1 MGALEPEGS
10 GWNPKVP
17 VESEDSGER
26 PKMLGWLLT
35 HLENRSSPL
44 HGVARAES
52 PRRLTCDKVAGTPEG
67 VRLKP
72 SDSGGILEMPDESF
86 IDRWSGVWPNLDFRR
101 SRMFVGRCQ
110 VVQHV
115 GRLDKSR
122 RLAPTSV

>member
-44 HGVARAES
+44 HGVAELRA
-52 PRRLTCDKVAGTPEG
+52 PEG
-67 VRLKP
+67 SRVIKLP
-72 SDSGGILEMPDESF
+72 EHP
-86 IDRWSGVWPNLDFRR
+86 GVF
-101 SRMFVGRCQ
+101 
-110 VVQHV
+110 
-115 GRLDKSR
+115 
-122 RLAPTSV
+122 A